1 MGGVAAPSGGEII
14 SQRTDPTGDTQ
25 ASVTRS
31 TRPPDLAAMAE
42 RLAARSGH
50 GRFSCGMSVCL
61 SVLCSQFLRFDAA
74 DADWADRDRL
84 VLSAPEG
91 TELVEAMLV
100 LTGQRDE
107 SGLTLDQQPE
117 LLPPVAGGTAQGVAL
132 GAGIALGERLL
143 ARRFG
148 RSLVD
153 HRAWVLCR
161 ASELGSG
168 LALEAAALAG
178 RQRLD
183 KLVVLADAA
192 SDGPAADEDEEAV
205 RCLPALGWAVRSV
218 DGQDSQAVAAALSW
232 AVRGRKPTLI
242 VCRTGK
248 PSSDGGTAAAPRA
261 GGGHAALADAAWDAT
276 GHRGAATRRAWL
288 KRLTRH
294 PQRLEYERALAGR
307 LPDDWA
313 AMAAKLR
320 LEIARDF
327 GAAGAERCGEALLAQ
342 LSAGLVEF
350 ACCGTTRPQQDD
362 ATAPRLHGFGPP
374 HRQVGCGARERGM
387 AFLVA
392 GMALHGGSLACGVA
406 TLAAAD
412 AVRPALRAIARCGRR
427 ALQVMIEEASH
438 AGTRGGIEQLAA
450 LRAIPGMRLM
460 RPGDPVELAEC
471 FELALRSPTT
481 PTALVL
487 PGRAMAV
494 LRADGGESLAARGGY
509 VFAEADGVAAGGDRH
524 ATLLATGSELRLA
537 LRLRQALARLGKLVA
552 VVSLPCWSLF
562 AQQSRRY
569 RDAVLGSAPRFGL
582 EASSGFGWER
592 WLGADGHFVGAWT
605 PGGGDDERH
614 VNAIAQQLAQRL
626 DGAARR

>member
-1 MGGVAAPSGGEII
+1 M
-14 SQRTDPTGDTQ
+14 
-25 ASVTRS
+25 S
-31 TRPPDLAAMAE
+31 TCLA
-42 RLAARSGH
+42 
-50 GRFSCGMSVCL
+50 
-61 SVLCSQFLRFDAA
+61 VLCSQFLRFDAA
-74 DADWADRDRL
+74 DPDWPDRDRL

-91 TELVEAMLV
+91 MELVEAMLV

-132 GAGIALGERLL
+132 GAGLALGERLL
-143 ARRFG
+143 ARRYG

-153 HRAWVLCR
+153 HRTWVLCR

-178 RQRLD
+178 RERLD

-192 SDGPAADEDEEAV
+192 LKGPAAAEDEEAV
-205 RCLPALGWAVRSV
+205 RCLPALNWAIRIV
-218 DGQDSQAVAAALSW
+218 DGQDSQAVAAALAW

-242 VCRTGK
+242 VCRNGDQ
-248 PSSDGGTAAAPRA
+248 SGDQSAARSAAAGPRGDVGRA
-261 GGGHAALADAAWDAT
+261 PLAEAAWDTT

-294 PQRLEYERALAGR
+294 PQRQDYERALAGR

-313 AMAAKLR
+313 AMAAELR
-320 LEIARDF
+320 LKMAGDF
-327 GAAGAERCGEALLAQ
+327 GTAGAERCGEALLAQ
-342 LSAGLVEF
+342 LSAGLAEF
-350 ACCGTTRPQQDD
+350 ACCGTTRPQQDQ
-362 ATAPRLHGFGPP
+362 APAGHGFGPP
-374 HRQVGCGARERGM
+374 QRRVGCGARERGM

-392 GMALHGGSLACGVA
+392 GLALHGGSLACGVA

-427 ALQVMIEEASH
+427 ALQVMIEDTSH
-438 AGTRGGIEQLAA
+438 GMRGGIEQLAA

-460 RPGDPVELAEC
+460 RPGDPIELAEC

-487 PGRAMAV
+487 PGRAMAL
-494 LRADGGESLAARGGY
+494 LRADGAESQAARGGY
-509 VFAEADGVAAGGDRH
+509 VFAEAEGVAEGRDRD

-537 LRLRQALARLGKLVA
+537 LRLRLALAVLGKLVA

-569 RDAVLGSAPRFGL
+569 REIVLGNAPRFGL

-605 PGGGDDERH
+605 PGGDDDESH
-614 VNAIAQQLAQRL
+614 VDAIAQQLAQRL
-626 DGAARR
+626 SGAGRR

>member
-1 MGGVAAPSGGEII
+1 
-14 SQRTDPTGDTQ
+14 
-25 ASVTRS
+25 
-31 TRPPDLAAMAE
+31 MAE
-42 RLAARSGH
+42 RLASRSGA
-50 GRFSCGMSVCL
+50 GRFARGMSTCL
-61 SVLCSQFLRFDAA
+61 AVLCSQFLRFDAA
-74 DADWADRDRL
+74 DPDWPDRDRL

-91 TELVEAMLV
+91 VALVEAMLV
-100 LTGQRDE
+100 LTGQRDD

-132 GAGIALGERLL
+132 AAGIALGERML

-192 SDGPAADEDEEAV
+192 SDGPAAADDMEAV
-205 RCLPALGWAVRSV
+205 RCLPALGWAVRIV
-218 DGQDSQAVAAALSW
+218 DGQDGQAIAAALGW

-242 VCRTGK
+242 VCR
-248 PSSDGGTAAAPRA
+248 SGGREAGAGPRQAPA
-261 GGGHAALADAAWDAT
+261 VAGHAALAEAAWDAT
-276 GHRGAATRRAWL
+276 GHRGAGTRRAWL

-294 PQRLEYERALAGR
+294 PQRHDYEGALAGR
-307 LPDDWA
+307 LPEDWA
-313 AMAAKLR
+313 AMAAALR
-320 LEIARDF
+320 LEIARDC
-327 GAAGAERCGEALLAQ
+327 GGAGAERCGEALLAQ
-342 LSAGLVEF
+342 LSAGLAEF
-350 ACCGTTRPQQDD
+350 ACCGTTRPQPDE
-362 ATAPRLHGFGPP
+362 AAPRLHGFGPP
-374 HRQVGCGARERGM
+374 QRQVGCGARERGM

-427 ALQVMIEEASH
+427 AVQVMVEDASP
-438 AGTRGGIEQLAA
+438 GGVRGGIEQLAA

-471 FELALRSPTT
+471 FELALRSPST

-494 LRADGGESLAARGGY
+494 LRADGAESQAARGGY

-537 LRLRQALARLGKLVA
+537 LRLRVALAALGKLVA

-605 PGGGDDERH
+605 PGGGDDDGQ
-614 VNAIAQQLAQRL
+614 VGVIAQQLAQRL
-626 DGAARR
+626 DGPARQ

>member
-1 MGGVAAPSGGEII
+1 
-14 SQRTDPTGDTQ
+14 
-25 ASVTRS
+25 
-31 TRPPDLAAMAE
+31 MAE

-50 GRFSCGMSVCL
+50 GRFSRGMSTCL
-61 SVLCSQFLRFDAA
+61 AVLCSQFLRFDAA
-74 DADWADRDRL
+74 DPDWPDRDRL

-91 TELVEAMLV
+91 VELVEAMLV

-107 SGLTLDQQPE
+107 SGLILDQQPE
-117 LLPPVAGGTAQGVAL
+117 LLSPAAGGTAQGVAL
-132 GAGIALGERLL
+132 GAGLALGERLL
-143 ARRFG
+143 ARRYG

-178 RQRLD
+178 RERLD

-192 SDGPAADEDEEAV
+192 SQGPAAAEDEEAV
-205 RCLPALGWAVRSV
+205 RCLPALGWAVRIV
-218 DGQDSQAVAAALSW
+218 DGQDGQAVAAALGW

-242 VCRTGK
+242 VCRNGDQ
-248 PSSDGGTAAAPRA
+248 SGEHSDGRGAAAGPRGDVGRA
-261 GGGHAALADAAWDAT
+261 PLAEAAWDAT
-276 GHRGAATRRAWL
+276 GHRGATTRRAWL

-294 PQRLEYERALAGR
+294 PQRQDYERALAGR
-307 LPDDWA
+307 LPDEWA
-313 AMAAKLR
+313 VMAAGLR
-320 LEIARDF
+320 SEIARDF
-327 GAAGAERCGEALLAQ
+327 GAAGAERNGEALLAQ
-342 LSAGLVEF
+342 LSAGLAEL
-350 ACCGTTRPQQDD
+350 ACCGTARPQQDE
-362 ATAPRLHGFGPP
+362 TAPRLHGFGPTQ
-374 HRQVGCGARERGM
+374 RQVGCGARERGM

-427 ALQVMIEEASH
+427 ALQVMIEDASH
-438 AGTRGGIEQLAA
+438 GGARGGIEQLAA

-487 PGRAMAV
+487 PGRAMTV
-494 LRADGGESLAARGGY
+494 LRANGAESQAARGGY
-509 VFAEADGVAAGGDRH
+509 VFAEADGVAAGGGRD

-537 LRLRQALARLGKLVA
+537 LRLRLALALLGKLVA

-569 RDAVLGSAPRFGL
+569 RDLVLGSAPRFGL

-605 PGGGDDERH
+605 PGGDDEERH
-614 VNAIAQQLAQRL
+614 VDAIAQQLAQRL
-626 DGAARR
+626 NGTVRR

>member
-1 MGGVAAPSGGEII
+1 
-14 SQRTDPTGDTQ
+14 
-25 ASVTRS
+25 
-31 TRPPDLAAMAE
+31 MAE
-42 RLAARSGH
+42 RLAARAGD
-50 GRFSCGMSVCL
+50 GRFSRGMATCL
-61 SVLCSQFLRFDAA
+61 TMLCTQFLRFDAA
-74 DADWADRDRL
+74 DPDWPDRDRL

-91 TELVEAMLV
+91 MELIEAMLV

-132 GAGIALGERLL
+132 AAGIALGERLL

-183 KLVVLADAA
+183 KLVVLAEAA
-192 SDGPAADEDEEAV
+192 MDGLGAAEDEEAV
-205 RCLPALGWAVRSV
+205 RCLPALGWAVRIV
-218 DGQDSQAVAAALSW
+218 DAREVPAIAAALSW

-242 VCRTGK
+242 VCRTGERQ
-248 PSSDGGTAAAPRA
+248 PGDTARPAPHA
-261 GGGHAALADAAWDAT
+261 TGHAALADAAWDAT
-276 GHRGAATRRAWL
+276 GHRGASMRRAWL

-294 PQRLEYERALAGR
+294 PQRQDYEAALAGR

-313 AMAAKLR
+313 AMAAGLR

-327 GAAGAERCGEALLAQ
+327 GAAGAERCGEALLSQ
-342 LSAGLVEF
+342 LSAGLAEF
-350 ACCGTTRPQQDD
+350 ACCGTTRPQQQE
-362 ATAPRLHGFGPP
+362 APSRPDGFGPP
-374 HRQVGCGARERGM
+374 QRQVGCGARERGM

-392 GMALHGGSLACGVA
+392 GLALHGGSLACGVA

-427 ALQVMIEEASH
+427 ALQVMIEDGSPGGAH
-438 AGTRGGIEQLAA
+438 GGIEQLAA

-487 PGRAMAV
+487 PGRSMPV
-494 LRADGGESLAARGGY
+494 LRADGDESHSARGGY
-509 VFAEADGVAAGGDRH
+509 VFAEAEGVAAGGDRH

-537 LRLRQALARLGKLVA
+537 LRLRLALARLGKLVA

-562 AQQSRRY
+562 AQQTRRY
-569 RDAVLGSAPRFGL
+569 REAVLGSAPRFGL

-592 WLGADGHFVGAWT
+592 WLGADGHFVGAFT
-605 PGGGDDERH
+605 PGGDDDEGH
-614 VNAIAQQLAQRL
+614 VGAIALQLAQRL
-626 DGAARR
+626 DVGRPQ